1 MRWEQKVQYAS
12 LSDVGF
18 RRRNN
23 QDSFAVMLSPDAETF
38 QIRGH
43 LFIVAD
49 GMGGHAVGELA
60 SKIAVDTIPHTYFKN
75 RTDDM
80 PTALSAAIVEA
91 NAAVHEKGSQN
102 IDFNRMGTTCV
113 TLALGP
119 QGAVAGHVGDSRLY
133 RVRREQIDQL
143 TFDHSLEWEL
153 VRQGRMKANDQLLPE
168 IKHVITRSVGPE
180 PEVEPEVEGPFPIW
194 PGDIFLLCSD
204 GLTGLVKDAEIGAIV
219 KHLPPTE
226 ACRLLVNL
234 ANQRGGT
241 DNVTVIIAQV
251 GPLPEGMPPASDEI
265 PTADPQPDQLSGW
278 LWLAGMWAS
287 GLTFVFGVVYAM
299 LQEAERE
306 RGVALA
312 VLSLTAF
319 VVALVFWRK
328 QAGSRMGELSVKFE
342 STVMS
347 RAYRTASAKLTADVI
362 AALAKC
368 ESDMQQSATLEKW
381 PVDAAACDT
390 ASAAAKAALDSKQS
404 TGALQ
409 EFAKSI
415 DLLMTAWQQYR
426 KAAAAR
432 DAEAKEKE
440 RIAAEKRS
448 EGQ

>member
-1 MRWEQKVQYAS
+1 MRWEQKVQFAS

-23 QDSFAVMLSPDAETF
+23 QDSYAVTLSHDAETF

-75 RTDDM
+75 RTDDI
-80 PTALSAAIVEA
+80 PTALNAAIIEA

-119 QGAVAGHVGDSRLY
+119 KGAVAGHVGDSRLY
-133 RVRREQIDQL
+133 RIRRDQIDQL

-153 VRQGRMKANDQLLPE
+153 MRHHRMKANEQLLPE

-180 PEVEPEVEGPFPIW
+180 PEVEPEVEGPFPVW
-194 PGDIFLLCSD
+194 PGDTFLLCSD
-204 GLTGLVKDAEIGAIV
+204 GLTGLVKDAEIGAIA
-219 KHLPPTE
+219 KNLSPND

-234 ANQRGGT
+234 ANQRGGS
-241 DNVTVIIAQV
+241 DNITVIIAQV
-251 GPLPEGMPPASDEI
+251 GPLPEGVPPQSDEI
-265 PTADPQPDQLSGW
+265 PTHDPDPDHLGGMW
-278 LWLAGMWAS
+278 LGGLWAS
-287 GLTFVFGVVYAM
+287 GLTFVLGVVYAM
-299 LQEAERE
+299 LQEAERA
-306 RGVALA
+306 RGFALA
-312 VLSLTAF
+312 ALGLIAF
-319 VVALVFWRK
+319 VIALVFWRRQTRRTTEAMPTK
-328 QAGSRMGELSVKFE
+328 LG

-347 RAYRTASAKLTADVI
+347 RAYRTASSKLTPEI
-362 AALAKC
+362 IQMLAKC
-368 ESDMQQSATLEKW
+368 ESDMQQLAASENW
-381 PVDAAACDT
+381 PLNAAACKS
-390 ASAAAKAALDSKQS
+390 ASAATQEALSGKQWTKALN
-404 TGALQ
+404 

-415 DLLMTAWQQYR
+415 DLLMIGWQQHR
-426 KAAAAR
+426 KTVATR

-448 EGQ
+448 EGS